1 MPTAQAPNV
10 LLFITDQQRW
20 DALGFTGRT
29 PCRTPHLDRLARAG
43 ISFDRWLTPDP
54 ICSPARAALFT
65 GRYPHATGVMHNYL
79 LPLERPALPG
89 DAAWP

>member
-20 DALGFTGRT
+20 DTLGFTRRT
-29 PCRTPHLDRLARAG
+29 PCRTPHLDRLARTG
-43 ISFDRWLTPDP
+43 ISFDRCLTPDP
-54 ICSPARAALFT
+54 IGSPARTALFT